1 MKKFVSKV
9 LAGALGL
16 SMLCGVAA
24 AEGET
29 YVSWYTFG
37 DVYLS
42 SVRTA
47 LDAAMEAKGLTVVD
61 KDSNANQQTQTDDIN
76 TAWSPARTPWSSTSL
91 SPARSAP
98 PKP

>member
-1 MKKFVSKV
+1 MKKFVSKM

-37 DVYLS
+37 RRVPL
-42 SVRTA
+42 
-47 LDAAMEAKGLTVVD
+47 
-61 KDSNANQQTQTDDIN
+61 
-76 TAWSPARTPWSSTSL
+76 PACVPRWM
-91 SPARSAP
+91 RRW
-98 PKP
+98 KPRA

>member
-1 MKKFVSKV
+1 MKKFVSKM

-37 DVYLS
+37 DVY
-42 SVRTA
+42 RW
-47 LDAAMEAKGLTVVD
+47 MRR
-61 KDSNANQQTQTDDIN
+61 
-76 TAWSPARTPWSSTSL
+76 W
-91 SPARSAP
+91 
-98 PKP
+98 KPRA